1 MLNSVIMMGR
11 LTADPEL
18 RTTQSGKTVASF
30 TLAVD
35 RDYQPNGAEKQ
46 ADFIDCTAWDKK
58 AEFVCKYFAK
68 GRMAIVKGR
77 LETDAYNDKDGH
89 KRKSVKIIAENIYFG
104 DSKQKEPEIY
114 ADNSTVEA
122 VGNYAELK
130 ERLAASADVD
140 GFKPIIDDDLP
151 F

>member
-1 MLNSVIMMGR
+1 MLNSIIAMGR
-11 LTADPEL
+11 FTADPEL

-46 ADFIDCTAWDKK
+46 ADFIDCAAWDKK
-58 AEFVCKYFAK
+58 AEFICKYFAK

-77 LETDAYNDKDGH
+77 LETDTYTDKDGN

-104 DSKQKEPEIY
+104 DSKQKESEIH

-122 VGNYAELK
+122 AGNFAEPK

-140 GFKPIIDDDLP
+140 GFTPIIDDDLP